1 MSWQLAVSQKAELMF
16 RATAADYLRDGF
28 GPNRRFSAFV
38 AQRNESVVG
47 MVTYSDRYSTSL
59 ATPIIYVQD
68 IYVDDPY
75 RARGIGTSLL
85 ACVAAEA
92 TQRGLPLMEL
102 TMRDGNPA
110 AKVYRR
116 CGFSRV
122 PHCATFAA
130 AGQTLVELAQK
141 FADAAAIAVGT

>member
-1 MSWQLAVSQKAELMF
+1 MSWQLAVSQRAELMV

-28 GPNRRFSAFV
+28 GPDRRFAAFV
-38 AQRNESVVG
+38 AEGNQTVIG

-59 ATPIIYVQD
+59 ASCIIYVQD
-68 IYVDDPY
+68 IYVDDGH
-75 RARGIGTSLL
+75 RARGIGTALL
-85 ACVAAEA
+85 ARVAAEA

-110 AKVYRR
+110 ANVYRR

-130 AGQTLVELAQK
+130 AGQTLVALAQK
-141 FADAAAIAVGT
+141 FADAMAVGT